1 MLPQIAKLHSLCHI
15 DRMGDISIF
24 FRDPSSLRSVGMTSI
39 GHPWLNCHIFYFFYK
54 IREYFLDLC
63 AACAYNGCK
72 GNNDNG
78 RQRHNRKV

>member
-63 AACAYNGCK
+63 AACAYNGYK
-72 GNNDNG
+72 ANNDNG
-78 RQRHNRKV
+78 GE

>member
-78 RQRHNRKV
+78 GE